1 MIKSK
6 KSKLIPREYDEV
18 ILKTGELVG
27 LMDQV
32 DETHF
37 LPDYG
42 VETPKQEKKTMAMA
56 PISIDDIEKVIYRPK
71 DSQ

>member
-18 ILKTGELVG
+18 ILKTDELVG

-37 LPDYG
+37 F
-42 VETPKQEKKTMAMA
+42 T
-56 PISIDDIEKVIYRPK
+56 
-71 DSQ
+71 

>member
-37 LPDYG
+37 YLIM
-42 VETPKQEKKTMAMA
+42 VLKHLSKKRKQWLWHQFQLM
-56 PISIDDIEKVIYRPK
+56 I
-71 DSQ
+71 